1 MIDITFGQYLKQL
14 RDSRDITL
22 RELSRKTGISTAY
35 LSEVENDRT
44 NPLTKERM
52 DVVIKVM
59 ELTHAE
65 QNTLYDLA
73 GRARNE
79 VAADLPDYIMSND
92 YVTAALRT
100 ARDLNAG
107 LEEWQRF
114 VDELKNREG

>member
-1 MIDITFGQYLKQL
+1 MVDITFGQYLKQL
-14 RDSRDITL
+14 RESRDITL

-52 DVVIKVM
+52 DVVIEVM
-59 ELTHAE
+59 ELTLEE